1 MDANEEKIA
10 VARLSVYSNSTLV
23 VLKLAVGTVMGSV
36 AVISEAIH
44 SGLDLVAALI
54 AKYSVK
60 RSAEPADKEH
70 RFGHGKF
77 ENLSGMI
84 EGILILVAATWI
96 MYEATRR
103 LIGMSEV
110 QMLEAGMAVMAVS
123 AVLNFIVSKKLMRVA
138 KKTESLA
145 LEADA
150 YHLTTDVWTS
160 LGVFVALGLIEVTGF
175 RLLDPAIAIVV
186 AAFIVRAALDI
197 TRRSTEGLL
206 DKSLPES
213 EHKAIERI
221 MDEHNDEFLNYHDL
235 RTRKAGSERHIDLHI
250 AVPKNWSVQEADQL
264 AKHLESDIKTK
275 LPRSVVMIRSE
286 PCDFKCDECKLEST
300 KPECAR
306 KLSRQDC

>member
-150 YHLTTDVWTS
+150 YHPTTDVWTS

-213 EHKAIERI
+213 EHSAIERI

-250 AVPKNWSVQEADQL
+250 AVPKDWSVQEADQL

-286 PCDFKCDECKLEST
+286 PCDLKCDECKLEST

-306 KLSRQDC
+306 K

>member
-1 MDANEEKIA
+1 MDANEEKVA

-23 VLKLAVGTVMGSV
+23 ALKLAVGTVMGSV

-54 AKYSVK
+54 ARYSVK
-60 RSAEPADKEH
+60 KSAEPADKEH

-84 EGILILVAATWI
+84 EGALILVAATWI
-96 MYEATRR
+96 IYEATRR
-103 LIGMSEV
+103 LVGMSEV
-110 QMLEAGMAVMAVS
+110 EMLEAGMAVMAIS
-123 AVLNFIVSKKLMRVA
+123 AILNFVVSRKLMKVA

-221 MDEHNDEFLNYHDL
+221 LDEHLGEFINYHDL
-235 RTRKAGSERHIDLHI
+235 RTRKAGSERHIDLHV
-250 AVPKNWSVQEADQL
+250 AVPKNWSIQKVDQL
-264 AKHLESDIKTK
+264 AQHLESDIKSK

-286 PCDFKCDECKLEST
+286 PCNLRCDECALEPT
-300 KPECAR
+300 NPECS
-306 KLSRQDC
+306 KK

>member
-250 AVPKNWSVQEADQL
+250 AVPKDWSVQEADQL

>member
-10 VARLSVYSNSTLV
+10 VARLSIYSNSTLV
-23 VLKLAVGTVMGSV
+23 ALKLAVGTVMGSV

-54 AKYSVK
+54 ARYSVK

-70 RFGHGKF
+70 HFGHGKF

-84 EGILILVAATWI
+84 EGALILVAATWI

-103 LIGMSEV
+103 LIGMNEV
-110 QMLEAGMAVMAVS
+110 EMLEAGMAVMAIS
-123 AVLNFIVSKKLMRVA
+123 AILNFIVSRKLMKVA
-138 KKTESLA
+138 EKTESLA

-160 LGVFVALGLIEVTGF
+160 VGVFVALGLIELTGF

-186 AAFIVRAALDI
+186 AAFIVRAATDI

-213 EHKAIERI
+213 EHEAIERI
-221 MDEHNDEFLNYHDL
+221 MEEHYGEFINFHDL

-250 AVPKNWSVQEADQL
+250 SVPKNRSIQEADLL
-264 AKHLESDIKTK
+264 ARHLESDIKSK
-275 LPRSVVMIRSE
+275 FPKSVVMIRSE
-286 PCDFKCDECKLEST
+286 PCNLRCDECKLDPA
-300 KPECAR
+300 KPQCA
-306 KLSRQDC
+306 KK

>member
-23 VLKLAVGTVMGSV
+23 ALKLAVGTVMGSV
-36 AVISEAIH
+36 AVMSEAIH

-54 AKYSVK
+54 ARYSVK

-70 RFGHGKF
+70 HFGHGKF

-84 EGILILVAATWI
+84 EGALILVAATWI

-103 LIGMSEV
+103 LVGMNEV
-110 QMLEAGMAVMAVS
+110 EMLEAGMAVMAIS
-123 AVLNFIVSKKLMRVA
+123 AILNFVVSRKLMRVA
-138 KKTESLA
+138 KKTDSLA

-150 YHLTTDVWTS
+150 YHLTTDIWTS
-160 LGVFVALGLIEVTGF
+160 LGVFVALGLIEITGF

-221 MDEHNDEFLNYHDL
+221 MDEHHGEFVSYHGL
-235 RTRKAGSERHIDLHI
+235 RTRKAGSERHIDLHVV
-250 AVPKNWSVQEADQL
+250 VPKSWSVQKADQL
-264 AKHLESDIKTK
+264 AQHLESDIRSEF
-275 LPRSVVMIRSE
+275 PRGVVMIRSE
-286 PCDFKCDECKLEST
+286 PCDLKCDECKLEPAN
-300 KPECAR
+300 PECA
-306 KLSRQDC
+306 KK

>member
-10 VARLSVYSNSTLV
+10 VARLSIYSNSTLV
-23 VLKLAVGTVMGSV
+23 ALKLAVGTVMGSV

-54 AKYSVK
+54 ARYSVK

-70 RFGHGKF
+70 HFGHGKF

-84 EGILILVAATWI
+84 EGALILVAATWI

-103 LIGMSEV
+103 LIEMNEV
-110 QMLEAGMAVMAVS
+110 EMLEAGMAVMATS
-123 AVLNFIVSKKLMRVA
+123 AILNFIVSRKLMKVA
-138 KKTESLA
+138 EKTESLA

-160 LGVFVALGLIEVTGF
+160 VGVFVALGLIELTGF

-186 AAFIVRAALDI
+186 AAFIVRAAMDI

-221 MDEHNDEFLNYHDL
+221 MEEHYGEFINFHDL
-235 RTRKAGSERHIDLHI
+235 RTRRAGSERHIDLHI
-250 AVPKNWSVQEADQL
+250 SVPKNWSIQEADLL
-264 AKHLESDIKTK
+264 AQHLESDIKSK
-275 LPRSVVMIRSE
+275 FPRSVVMIRSE
-286 PCDFKCDECKLEST
+286 PCNRRCDECKLGPA
-300 KPECAR
+300 KPQCA
-306 KLSRQDC
+306 KK